1 MDLFAHPF
9 SSFCQ
14 KVLIALY
21 EKDLPFTFRLLEPS
35 EPANGEEWARHWPL
49 KKMPLLVDGDRVVV
63 EATAIIEY
71 LEAAYPT
78 PARLIPADPLVAAE
92 VRMMDRI
99 FDLHVSVPQQKFIYD
114 VLRPE
119 SVRDPFGVEQAA
131 EQLDTLYA
139 WLDERMQDR
148 TWAVAEQFSMADCA
162 AAPALFYADWTHPIP
177 ERFATL
183 RAYRARLLARPSM
196 ARCVE
201 AARPYRAYFPLGA
214 PDRD

>member
-14 KVLIALY
+14 KALIALY
-21 EKDLPFTFRLLEPS
+21 EKALPFTFRLLEPT
-35 EPANGEEWARHWPL
+35 EPQNNAEWARHWPL
-49 KKMPLLVDGDRVVV
+49 KKMPLLVDGERVVV

-78 PARLIPADPLVAAE
+78 PGRLIPADPLVAAE